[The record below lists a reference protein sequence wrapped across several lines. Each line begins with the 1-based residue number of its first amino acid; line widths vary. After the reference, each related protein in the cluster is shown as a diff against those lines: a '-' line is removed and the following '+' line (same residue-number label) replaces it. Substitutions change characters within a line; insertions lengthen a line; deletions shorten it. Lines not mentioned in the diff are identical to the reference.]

1 MRGSNTTTDVGTNI
15 LFGKYHKKH
24 RSWPHISAVVLVVV
38 VVVAVTM
45 SIELIDNDLFVICLF
60 LKLNF
65 QFFLRN
71 FFFSF
76 KFNCRLKSPKNCFRF
91 TKCLSCI
98 SKGTPVFC
106 SCVFFFFWENP
117 IEKIIMFK
125 NFTYFSFYTKWSQS
139 NGSWS
144 GRQCYNDIHM
154 EKIDACL

>member
-1 MRGSNTTTDVGTNI
+1 MRGSNTTSDVGTNI

-38 VVVAVTM
+38 AVVAVTM

-71 FFFSF
+71 FFSF

-98 SKGTPVFC
+98 SKGTPVF
-106 SCVFFFFWENP
+106 FWENP
-117 IEKIIMFK
+117 NRK
-125 NFTYFSFYTKWSQS
+125 NNNVQKFHLFFVLHRMKPKQWQSVRQAVLQWHTYGKNRWY
-139 NGSWS
+139 
-144 GRQCYNDIHM
+144 
-154 EKIDACL
+154 